1 MKKTAIINV
10 TIIRPDK
17 MIPGGAVVFEGDRI
31 IDFGSMK
38 NTEIPDDCE
47 IIDGCGLYCGPGLVD
62 IHTHAGNN
70 VFFTDGPE
78 EAAQEHLKHGTTSVY
93 PALYFSFDS
102 KGYVDAINFI
112 RNAMK
117 DERCRNIAGVYM
129 EGPFLNPK
137 YGCDK
142 ENNPWPAVDREKYMP
157 VIEAA
162 KDLACVWAVAPEREG
177 ILDYINDVRRLAPDA
192 VFSVAHSEAAP
203 WEVEALMPYGLKIG
217 THHTDATGKYHE
229 YPDPEIVGVGVDE
242 AVNMNDDIYA
252 ELIVDSLGVHVHP
265 YMLRLIRKIK
275 GDEKIIL
282 ISDAYAAHGPVPEG
296 YEGVDD
302 LNFDVTG
309 EIAGSKLTLDKACRN
324 MMRHT
329 GASLVNVFKYASLNP
344 AKAIGLKDRGEIA
357 VGKRAD
363 MILVD
368 GEMNVKKVIHRGEI
382 I

>member
-1 MKKTAIINV
+1 MKKTAITNV
-10 TIIRPDK
+10 TIVRPDRL
-17 MIPGGAVVFEGDRI
+17 IPNGTVVFEGDKI
-31 IDFGSMK
+31 TDFGPAK
-38 NTEIPDDCE
+38 KVNVPADAEL
-47 IIDGCGLYCGPGLVD
+47 IDGKGLYCGPGLVD

-70 VFFTDGPE
+70 LFFTEDPVQ
-78 EAAQEHLKHGTTSVY
+78 AAQEHLHHGTTSVY
-93 PALYFSFDS
+93 PALYFSFD
-102 KGYVDAINFI
+102 KDGYVDAINQMKE
-112 RNAMK
+112 AAK
-117 DERCRNIAGVYM
+117 DERCRNISGIYM

-142 ENNPWPAVDREKYMP
+142 DNNPWPVVDREKYMP

-162 KDLACVWAVAPEREG
+162 KGFACVYAVAPEREG
-177 ILDYINDVRRLAPDA
+177 ILDYINDVRKLNPDA

-229 YPDPEIVGVGVDE
+229 YPDPEILGVGVDE

-275 GDEKIIL
+275 GDDKLIL
-282 ISDAYAAHGPVPEG
+282 ISDAYAAHGPIPEG

-309 EIAGSKLTLDKACRN
+309 EIAGSRLTLDKACRN

-329 GASLVNVFKYASLNP
+329 GASLVNVFNYASHNP
-344 AKAIGLKDRGEIA
+344 ATAIGLKDRGEIA

-363 MILVD
+363 LILVD
-368 GEMNVKKVIHRGEI
+368 DQMNVKTVIHKGEI